1 MRMRFKPYARPELLQ
16 SSFFIEKP
24 AEKINNWRYEFE
36 NPSVPIWLELGCG
49 KGGFAAQL
57 AAKHQN
63 INLVAV
69 DITDK
74 VLVLA
79 KRNVEKIFTEC
90 NLHSYNV
97 RLAAFDIE
105 RIDTVF
111 SKIDAVQRIYINF
124 CNPWDRK
131 ANQTKHRLTHTRQLL
146 KYRDALCEGGE
157 IWFKCDHE
165 GLFADTL
172 TYLSD
177 AGFEITWQTLNL
189 HENEPQWNIR
199 TEHEEMFTQ
208 QGVLTKALI
217 AKKI

>member
-16 SSFFIEKP
+16 SSFFIEAP
-24 AEKINNWRYEFE
+24 AEKQGNWRKEYN
-36 NPSVPIWLELGCG
+36 NPNAPLWLELGCG

-57 AAKHQN
+57 AAKHQD

-79 KRNVEKIFTEC
+79 KRNVEKIFMEN
-90 NLHSYNV
+90 NLPSYNV
-97 RLAAFDIE
+97 RITAFDIE

-111 SKIDAVQRIYINF
+111 SPADAVQRIYINF

-131 ANQTKHRLTHTRQLL
+131 ANQTKHRLTHTRQLM
-146 KYRDALCEGGE
+146 KYCEILCPGGE
-157 IWFKCDHE
+157 IWFKCDHD
-165 GLFADTL
+165 GLFADTIN
-172 TYLSD
+172 YLSE
-177 AGFEITWQTLNL
+177 AGFEITWQTADL
-189 HENEPQWNIR
+189 HKNEPLWNIR

-208 QGVLTKALI
+208 QGIPTKAII